1 MCNFPD
7 SSVSKESAF
16 NAGDTGDTGSIPG
29 SGSFLWRRKR
39 QPTPVLL
46 PRESHGQRSL
56 AATVHGASK
65 SQTRLKQRSTRA
77 RGKRNWDDA
86 KVCVCVRKI
95 ITIVRKAKNKN
106 GTYKHYVTISEHLW
120 KQLTIINREPITAK
134 VLKVCYSKKLKKIQ
148 ETLTL
153 VRKPMKTEISSH
165 PNSMQVWTIVFTPFR
180 ETAICKTAHILQS
193 ETTNQFCICKVVL
206 KIPKTKSWKY

>member
-7 SSVSKESAF
+7 SSASKESAF
-16 NAGDTGDTGSIPG
+16 NAGDTGSIPG

-106 GTYKHYVTISEHLW
+106 GTYKHYVTISEHL
-120 KQLTIINREPITAK
+120 
-134 VLKVCYSKKLKKIQ
+134 
-148 ETLTL
+148 
-153 VRKPMKTEISSH
+153 
-165 PNSMQVWTIVFTPFR
+165 
-180 ETAICKTAHILQS
+180 
-193 ETTNQFCICKVVL
+193 
-206 KIPKTKSWKY
+206 